1 MIEHQKSIKRS
12 PTIQTKM
19 IPFISQVLYRKDASQ
34 VDENFLSSIEKH
46 MYFTNKKDEIYS
58 KAITQSK
65 SDALPLPSVCEHI
78 TQPVSNTNA
87 NTTNIQEEIKDKMVE
102 PFVSPKKSTEL
113 FTPTQE
119 NTLFWSVFIG
129 IYGYNDYMRIGNK
142 YNNEEINEKQQIM
155 EELSKTPKRV
165 KETNHK
171 MTNANVQEL
180 FSSLMVNKKDDLF
193 SLVAF
198 SVYYKTNIYV
208 LFPNHTYL
216 EYLYNG
222 HDDTNEEENCEKN
235 KKHIVIHCRKGNRGN
250 IYSID
255 LMPKCVEDIKQIE
268 NSTVRLESYAK
279 PLRGVSSFKQ
289 TELEMMAKKMEME
302 PSVLALKKGDLY
314 VKLLEKCSEF
324 VAV

>member
-1 MIEHQKSIKRS
+1 
-12 PTIQTKM
+12 M

-34 VDENFLSSIEKH
+34 VDEDFLTSIEKH
-46 MYFTNKKDEIYS
+46 MYFTNKKDELYKLSI
-58 KAITQSK
+58 IQNNVNTT
-65 SDALPLPSVCEHI
+65 PLPSVCEHI
-78 TQPVSNTNA
+78 SQPVSNTNA
-87 NTTNIQEEIKDKMVE
+87 YEEPKDKIVE
-102 PFVSPKKSTEL
+102 PLIAPQKSAEL

-129 IYGYNDYMRIGNK
+129 VYGYNDYMRIGNK

-155 EELSKTPKRV
+155 EELNKTPKRV

-222 HDDTNEEENCEKN
+222 RDVINEEENIEKN

-250 IYSID
+250 IYSVD
-255 LMPKCVEDIKQIE
+255 LMLKCDEDVKQIE
-268 NSTVRLESYAK
+268 SSNVRLESYTK
-279 PLRGVSSFKQ
+279 TLRGVSSYKQ
-289 TELEMMAKKMEME
+289 TELEWMAKKMEME
-302 PSVLALKKGDLY
+302 PSVLTLKKSDLY

-324 VAV
+324 VSV